1 MGVGLSVYQ
10 QQIRFYV
17 ALAVVRQ
24 FATQAMIAVARIQKR
39 LLASAAMTGFKASSS
54 VVRCRPLA

>member
-10 QQIRFYV
+10 QQVWFYV
-17 ALAVVRQ
+17 VVRQ

-54 VVRCRPLA
+54 VARCRPLA